1 METLN
6 APETRKA
13 HETNIEK
20 VVHLEAEQEERVEL
34 AHRLSVAIG
43 RFAGTNS
50 FVVLQL
56 ASVALWII
64 LNSGALPNLTPFDP
78 YPFVL
83 LAMVLALEAVLLT
96 SFVLIRQNSMNE
108 KADRRSH
115 LDLQISLLAEKEA
128 TKIIQLLQRLSRQ
141 MGIEDLVTDHET
153 RELSKDTEVEEVAR
167 ELQQNLKDN
176 AKPS

>member
-1 METLN
+1 METSN
-6 APETRKA
+6 ASATSKA
-13 HETNIEK
+13 HETNIGK
-20 VVHLEAEQEERVEL
+20 VVRLEAEQEQRVEL

-56 ASVALWII
+56 ACVALWIL
-64 LNSGALPNLTPFDP
+64 LNSGAFPNLTPFDP
-78 YPFVL
+78 YPFAL
-83 LAMVLALEAVLLT
+83 LGMFLALEAVLLT
-96 SFVLIRQNSMNE
+96 SFVLIRQNRMSE
-108 KADRRSH
+108 KVDRRSH

-128 TKIIQLLQRLSRQ
+128 TKIIQVLQRIGRQ
-141 MGIEDLVTDHET
+141 MGIEELITDQET

-167 ELQQNLKDN
+167 ELQQNLKDT